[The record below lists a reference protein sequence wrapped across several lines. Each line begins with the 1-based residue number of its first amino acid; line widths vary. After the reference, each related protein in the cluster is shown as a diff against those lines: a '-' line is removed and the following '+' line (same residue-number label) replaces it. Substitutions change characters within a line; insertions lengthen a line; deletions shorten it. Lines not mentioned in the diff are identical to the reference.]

1 MPPARSAFGLNTGMR
16 KSEDQARTGAR
27 LTTSG
32 CLAGLLVALAIP
44 LWIAGAL
51 LLDVLSR

>member
-1 MPPARSAFGLNTGMR
+1 MR
-16 KSEDQARTGAR
+16 KSDDQARTGAR

-44 LWIAGAL
+44 LWIVGAL

>member
-1 MPPARSAFGLNTGMR
+1 MR
-16 KSEDQARTGAR
+16 KSGDPARAGAR

-44 LWIAGAL
+44 LWTVGAL